1 MAVTAKELK
10 TKLMPDWCPGCGDFA
25 ILNGLKN
32 SVAEAGLEPHNT
44 LVVSGIGCSSKLP
57 HWIKCYGF
65 HTLHGR
71 ALPVAQGVRMAN
83 HELDIIVI
91 TGDGDGY
98 GIGMGHF
105 VHAMRRNMRM
115 TVIAH
120 NNQTYG
126 LTTGQTSPTSD
137 LGYKSKSTPLGNTEM
152 PVNPIAMGIVGGA
165 TFVARAFAGDV
176 KHMNAVLVRAFKHNG
191 FALVDVFQ
199 PCVTFNKVNTYDF
212 FRSTTYKLEDE
223 GHNPADKAAALQRA
237 VEHERLPIG
246 VFYEADRPTF
256 EGTHPALVDGPLV
269 KHDISDIDISSAMDE
284 FF

>member
-1 MAVTAKELK
+1 MAVQVKELNTVLK
-10 TKLMPDWCPGCGDFA
+10 PDWCPGCGDFA
-25 ILNGLKN
+25 ILNGLK
-32 SVAEAGLEPHNT
+32 SAVAEAGMEPSNT
-44 LVVSGIGCSSKLP
+44 LVVAGIGCSSKLP

-71 ALPVAQGVRMAN
+71 ALPVAQGARMAN
-83 HELDIIVI
+83 HELNIIVI
-91 TGDGDGY
+91 TGDGDCY

-105 VHAMRRNMRM
+105 MHAMRRNMRM

-137 LGYKSKSTPLGNTEM
+137 LGYKSKSTPLGNAEV
-152 PVNPIAMGIVGGA
+152 PVNPMALGIVGGA

-176 KHMNAVLVRAFKHNG
+176 KHMKAVLTASFKHNG
-191 FALVDVFQ
+191 FSIVDVFQ

-212 FRSTTYKLEDE
+212 FREKCYKLEDE
-223 GHNPADKAAALQRA
+223 KHDFHNKEAALKKA
-237 VEHERLPIG
+237 VEHDRLPIG
-246 VFYEADRPTF
+246 VFYEEMRPTF
-256 EGTHPALVDGPLV
+256 EGQHVALPSGPLV
-269 KHDISDIDISSAMDE
+269 KHDISNVDITNAMEE

>member
-1 MAVTAKELK
+1 MAVTAKELNTVLK
-10 TKLMPDWCPGCGDFA
+10 PDWCPGCGDFA
-25 ILNGLKN
+25 ILNGLKA

-71 ALPVAQGVRMAN
+71 SLPVAQGARMVN
-83 HELDIIVI
+83 HDLNIVVI
-91 TGDGDGY
+91 SGDGDGY

-115 TVIAH
+115 AVIVH

-137 LGYKSKSTPLGNTEM
+137 LGYKSKSTPLGNTEH
-152 PVNPIAMGIVGGA
+152 PVNPIAMGIIGGA
-165 TFVARAFAGDV
+165 SFVARAFAGDV
-176 KHMNAVLVRAFKHNG
+176 KHMKTVLIAALKHKG
-191 FALVDVFQ
+191 FALVDVYQ

-212 FRSTTYKLEDE
+212 FKQKTYKLEDE
-223 GHNPADKAAALQRA
+223 KHDPKDKDAAMKRA
-237 VEHERLPIG
+237 MDTDRLAIG
-246 VFYEADRPTF
+246 VFLDETRATF
-256 EGTHPALVDGPLV
+256 EGMHPALVGGPLV
-269 KHDISDIDISSAMDE
+269 KADISNVDLTKALEE

>member
-1 MAVTAKELK
+1 MSVTAKELK
-10 TKLMPDWCPGCGDFA
+10 TELKPDWCPGCGDFA
-25 ILNGLKN
+25 ILNGLKT
-32 SVAEAGLEPHNT
+32 SVAEAGLLPHNT
-44 LVVSGIGCSSKLP
+44 LVISGIGCSSKLP

-98 GIGMGHF
+98 GIGMGHLM
-105 VHAMRRNMRM
+105 HAMRRNMRM
-115 TVIAH
+115 AVIAH

-137 LGYKSKSTPLGNTEM
+137 LGYRSKSTPLGNTEI
-152 PVNPIAMGIVGGA
+152 PVNPIALAIVGGA

-176 KHMNAVLVRAFKHNG
+176 KHMNSVFVRAFKHNG

-212 FRSTTYKLEDE
+212 FRSTTYRLEDE
-223 GHNPADKAAALQRA
+223 GHDPKDKAAALTRA
-237 VEHERLPIG
+237 VEHERLPVG
-246 VFYEADRPTF
+246 VFYEESRPTY
-256 EGTHPALVDGPLV
+256 EGTHPALADGPLV
-269 KHDISDIDISSAMDE
+269 KHDIADVDLTAAMAE

>member
-1 MAVTAKELK
+1 MSVTAKELK
-10 TKLMPDWCPGCGDFA
+10 TELKPDWCPGCGDFA
-25 ILNGLKN
+25 ILNGLKS
-32 SVAEAGLEPHNT
+32 SVAEAGLQPHNT

-71 ALPVAQGVRMAN
+71 SLPVAQGVRMAN

-91 TGDGDGY
+91 SGDGDGY
-98 GIGMGHF
+98 GIGMGHL

-115 TVIAH
+115 AVIVH

-137 LGYKSKSTPLGNTEM
+137 LGYRSKSTPLGNTEV
-152 PVNPIAMGIVGGA
+152 PVNPIALGIIGGA

-176 KHMNAVLVRAFKHNG
+176 KHMNMVLVRALKHTG

-212 FRSTTYKLEDE
+212 FRSTTYRLEDQ
-223 GHNPADKAAALQRA
+223 GHDPKDKAAALTRA

-246 VFYEADRPTF
+246 VFYEESRPTY
-256 EGTHPALVDGPLV
+256 EGTHPALADGPLV
-269 KHDISDIDISSAMDE
+269 KHDIADIDLTAAIEE